1 MVRKVDWDVEEFG
14 TGDGVTKPQA
24 QAAVVAWWSKPA
36 VKMAAAVAI
45 VVIALVVFL

>member
-1 MVRKVDWDVEEFG
+1 MVRKVDWDVNDFG
-14 TGDGVTKPQA
+14 TGDGLTKTQA
-24 QAAVVAWWSKPA
+24 QAAAVSWWSKPA